1 MKLPGIRAHAVK
13 CNIDVVAGITGFVFF
28 YIALVPGTT
37 GVTTM
42 WSKKQVAP
50 LTLLHLLVASYTNLT
65 RCGYTM
71 AGWNRQ
77 HGSTCDGST
86 CDGNGVF

>member
-1 MKLPGIRAHAVK
+1 MKLHGIRAHAVK
-13 CNIDVVAGITGFVFF
+13 CNIDDSGDHRFCFF

-50 LTLLHLLVASYTNLT
+50 LTLLLLLVASYTNLT

-77 HGSTCDGST
+77 HWSTF
-86 CDGNGVF
+86 DGNGVV